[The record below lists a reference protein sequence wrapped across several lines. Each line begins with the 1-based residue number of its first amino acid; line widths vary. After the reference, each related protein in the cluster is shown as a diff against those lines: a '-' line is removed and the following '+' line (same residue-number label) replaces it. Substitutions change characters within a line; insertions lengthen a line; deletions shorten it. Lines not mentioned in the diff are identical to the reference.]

1 LVADCACPAVDELAK
16 LDLFGG
22 LAVVSRHGLR
32 LMLRG
37 SEIGDG
43 VTRRGQK
50 IRVQNNRVTTVTT
63 CGLGAVEKAGSISPY
78 LTEHGHKIG
87 HVARQPIHRHRI
99 SDLSVM
105 LNGM

>member
-1 LVADCACPAVDELAK
+1 MK
-16 LDLFGG
+16 
-22 LAVVSRHGLR
+22 
-32 LMLRG
+32 
-37 SEIGDG
+37 
-43 VTRRGQK
+43 VTK

-63 CGLGAVEKAGSISPY
+63 CGLGAVEKAASISPY

-87 HVARQPIHRHRI
+87 HVARQPIHRHRV